1 MLFFVLLKV
10 NYTILSDN
18 KFNIILFILNISNAV
33 NFEGWVYI
41 LKLAYQKLVKR
52 SFIDDGNIVDYRQIR
67 ENK

>member
-10 NYTILSDN
+10 NYTILEGN
-18 KFNIILFILNISNAV
+18 MFNIIHFILNISNAV
-33 NFEGWVYI
+33 NFERWAYI
-41 LKLAYQKLVKR
+41 LKLAYQKLLKR